1 MNDLLRSFGI
11 NQNVDLVKGKQ
22 LYEKAKKDYAD
33 NPSIFSSYE
42 KFLTESREID
52 HKRRYVQA
60 IGDGAISFNPVYK
73 KIVLLAQ
80 GMMARS
86 VVLDLGAEEFM
97 SWVIVLSVFMDKTMA
112 SAKAIQPDGFTETDL
127 VWENGNFIIPSL

>member
-11 NQNVDLVKGKQ
+11 NQNVDLVLGQELYGKAR
-22 LYEKAKKDYAD
+22 EDYAD
-33 NPSIFSSYE
+33 NPGIFSSYE
-42 KFLTESREID
+42 RFITESREID
-52 HKRRYVQA
+52 HKRRCVQA

-80 GMMARS
+80 GMLARS
-86 VVLDLGAEEFM
+86 VVLDLGAEEFI
-97 SWVIVLSVFMDKTMA
+97 SWFIVLSVFMDKTMA

-127 VWENGNFIIPSL
+127 VWENGNFVIPSL

>member
-11 NQNVDLVKGKQ
+11 NQNVDLVQGQ
-22 LYEKAKKDYAD
+22 ELYSKARKDYAD

-42 KFLTESREID
+42 NFLIESREID

-60 IGDGAISFNPVYK
+60 VGDGAISFNPVYK
-73 KIVLLAQ
+73 KIVLLSQ

-112 SAKAIQPDGFTETDL
+112 SAKAIQPDGFTESNL
-127 VWENGNFIIPSL
+127 VWENGSFVIPSL